1 MASTKAAPAVHT
13 HEPHVLYCGFPGHG
27 ERTGSGPLGFIIM
40 KRARIRLA
48 YTLDHH
54 SAVVGFRMVGNPACA
69 DLCRGALSD
78 ERPYRELHQDDRQG
92 LSGLDRI
99 PVLGINNQ

>member
-1 MASTKAAPAVHT
+1 
-13 HEPHVLYCGFPGHG
+13 
-27 ERTGSGPLGFIIM
+27 M

-99 PVLGINNQ
+99 PVLESGQVGISMGTVIFAKNLSIRGNFATANCTKMTAKE

>member
-1 MASTKAAPAVHT
+1 
-13 HEPHVLYCGFPGHG
+13 
-27 ERTGSGPLGFIIM
+27 
-40 KRARIRLA
+40 
-48 YTLDHH
+48 
-54 SAVVGFRMVGNPACA
+54 MVGNPACA